1 MVNNESTLISALLPS
16 IHLIRHSFKHQFK
29 TWGTTC
35 LPTCLQQRVQQP
47 KELPW
52 GLHNRGIT
60 QLLLQGLTASLQAMP
75 PLVASGEMSTSSR
88 PPSMKA
94 SWMTVISYLCAQICP
109 VLENCSCS
117 VNASTKPGLLAL
129 KSYGFCI
136 ALRTFGL
143 PNVPT
148 AQNLHQNGAPLVVI
162 SAPSPHPEHHS
173 RWTSKVG
180 QSILP
185 WDIPRQLLAM
195 GILLPTMK
203 VSFGHSGSKHVQN
216 SLGSS
221 GQTIYMLC
229 LYTRVIPVA
238 SKLVDECGR
247 LDR

>member
-1 MVNNESTLISALLPS
+1 MCIICVSIYTDTVMIDGNNESTLISALLPS
-16 IHLIRHSFKHQFK
+16 IHLIGHSFKHQFK
-29 TWGTTC
+29 TWGTVC

-60 QLLLQGLTASLQAMP
+60 QLLLQGLTATLQPIP
-75 PLVASGEMSTSSR
+75 PWVASGEMNTSSR

-148 AQNLHQNGAPLVVI
+148 AQNLHQNGARLMVVARYL
-162 SAPSPHPEHHS
+162 STKPSS
-173 RWTSKVG
+173 RTP
-180 QSILP
+180 Q
-185 WDIPRQLLAM
+185 
-195 GILLPTMK
+195 
-203 VSFGHSGSKHVQN
+203 
-216 SLGSS
+216 
-221 GQTIYMLC
+221 
-229 LYTRVIPVA
+229 
-238 SKLVDECGR
+238 
-247 LDR
+247 